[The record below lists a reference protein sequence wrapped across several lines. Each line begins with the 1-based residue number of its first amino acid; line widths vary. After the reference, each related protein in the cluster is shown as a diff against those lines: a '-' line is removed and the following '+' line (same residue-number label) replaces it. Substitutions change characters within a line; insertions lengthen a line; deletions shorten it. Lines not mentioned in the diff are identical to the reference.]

1 MKTNSI
7 KDIVGK
13 IQSRVILLFC
23 LTLILASCKQP
34 GKNSTGSE
42 YVPDM
47 AHAVSYETNVYDYFY
62 QNRWGSKEDLHKMAS
77 PRYPVLG
84 SIPRGEGNSNIVNSN
99 LGLNSHAGRSI
110 PVNGSV
116 PYHYVDTEEDRARAI
131 AEIINNPYPIT
142 TAGLESGKE
151 LYNVFCA
158 TCHGENGGGAG
169 YLVREDGGKY
179 PVQPANFL
187 ADEHVLAS
195 NGRYYHSIMYG
206 KNLMGSYKDKI
217 SYKER
222 WNVIH
227 YIRSLQATDKK
238 LAYNEK
244 ENTLNTVDIPF
255 TSMTKKVEVS
265 DETNLQLSAVEAP
278 ASAHTSGVK
287 GGSIG
292 KQKK

>member
-7 KDIVGK
+7 IDFKTVYQNKLFI
-13 IQSRVILLFC
+13 LFC
-23 LTLILASCKQP
+23 LTFILASCKQP

-47 AHAVSYETNVYDYFY
+47 AHAVTYEANVYDYYY
-62 QNRWGSKEDLHKMAS
+62 QNRWGTKEELHKMAS
-77 PRYPVLG
+77 PRYPVIG

-99 LGLNSHAGRSI
+99 LGLNSHGGRSI

-116 PYHYVDTEEDRARAI
+116 PYHYVDTEEDRTRAI
-131 AEIINNPYPIT
+131 TEIVNNPYPIT

-151 LYNVFCA
+151 LYIIFCA

-187 ADEHVLAS
+187 SEDFVGSS

-206 KNLMGSYKDKI
+206 KNLMGSYKDKL

-227 YIRSLQATDKK
+227 YIRSLQAADKK

-244 ENTLNTVDIPF
+244 ENTLNLIDVPF
-255 TSMTKKVEVS
+255 VNMNNKVESTVG
-265 DETNLQLSAVEAP
+265 NLQLSMTEKSTLSATP
-278 ASAHTSGVK
+278 AVK
-287 GGSIG
+287 GGAVS
-292 KQKK
+292 KQK